1 MIYCRQAHI
10 KIVASQSNANPDKKN
25 VSYYIST
32 LICYVITTLV
42 THNKTNLKCIV
53 IGTFTTDKGK

>member
-42 THNKTNLKCIV
+42 THNKTVTWSVL
-53 IGTFTTDKGK
+53 